1 MAGKKAPLPM
11 KNSKHGAYSKHVRR
25 RYSDKRTTE
34 GKQLAAIIKALVDDC
49 GPDLTAVQCLILDRI
64 REKLIVLMQ
73 IGQYVDKQPSVL
85 NEKGELLSALGKNY
99 LAFSNALRLDLQV
112 LYDGKQKNK
121 TPSYQEIV
129 HSLEEVD

>member
-1 MAGKKAPLPM
+1 MAGKKAPLPARQ
-11 KNSKHGAYSKHVRR
+11 SKHGAYSKHVRR

-34 GKQLAAIIKALVDDC
+34 GKQLAAITKALADDC
-49 GPDLTAVQCLILDRI
+49 GPDLTAAQCLILDRI

-73 IGQYVDKQPSVL
+73 IGRYVDRQPSVL

-112 LYDGKQKNK
+112 FYEGKQKNK

-129 HSLEEVD
+129 HSLDEDD

>member
-49 GPDLTAVQCLILDRI
+49 GPDLTAAQSLILDRI

-73 IGQYVDKQPSVL
+73 IGRYVDRQPSVL

-129 HSLEEVD
+129 HSLEEDD

>member
-1 MAGKKAPLPM
+1 MAGKKAPLAM

-25 RYSDKRTTE
+25 CYSDKRTTE

-49 GPDLTAVQCLILDRI
+49 GPDLTAAQSLILDRI

-73 IGQYVDKQPSVL
+73 IGRYVDRQPSVL

-129 HSLEEVD
+129 HSLEEDD

>member
-1 MAGKKAPLPM
+1 MAGKKAPIPV
-11 KNSKHGAYSKHVRR
+11 KNARHGAYSKHVRR
-25 RYSDKRTTE
+25 RYTDKRTTE

-49 GPDLTAVQCLILDRI
+49 GPDLTAAQCLILDRI

-73 IGQYVDKQPSVL
+73 IGRYVDRQPSVL

-121 TPSYQEIV
+121 TPTYQEIV
-129 HSLEEVD
+129 HSLEEDD